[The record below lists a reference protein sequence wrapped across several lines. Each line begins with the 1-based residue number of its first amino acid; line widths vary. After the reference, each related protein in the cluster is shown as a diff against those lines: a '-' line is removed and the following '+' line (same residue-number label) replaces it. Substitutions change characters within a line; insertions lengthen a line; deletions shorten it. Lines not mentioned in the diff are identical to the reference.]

1 MIKIHAKIKPNSLK
15 NEIKFNGDTWL
26 IKIKA
31 KPINGEAN
39 KYLINYLSDEI
50 NIPKSSIVI
59 EKGNSTPFKTIL
71 LNITDKE
78 YNTIITNFRIKE

>member
-1 MIKIHAKIKPNSLK
+1 MIKIHVKIKPNSFK
-15 NEIKFNGDTWL
+15 DEIKFDGDTWL

-39 KYLINYLSDEI
+39 KYLINYLSEEI
-50 NIPKSSIVI
+50 KVSKSLIVI
-59 EKGNSTPFKTIL
+59 EKGNNAPFKTIL

-78 YNTIITNFRIKE
+78 YNQIVTNYRIK